1 MVTQSITIQG
11 FIVFNLFSKYD
22 QDFLATMP
30 PKVASGQIKHRQDI
44 YDGLDKVG
52 EVLLLVM
59 EGNNKAKAIVRVAD
73 DEPSASN
80 WI

>member
-1 MVTQSITIQG
+1 
-11 FIVFNLFSKYD
+11 
-22 QDFLATMP
+22 MP

-52 EVLLLVM
+52 QVLRLVM

-80 WI
+80 